1 MSRGGRGGR
10 GGGRGGLSSA
20 ARLNSGAVPFDI
32 DEELEKEFAK
42 QKDDADSFFPAH
54 PLAPTAVSRAAM
66 ASQYDLDDEHE
77 LNLFQEHFPH
87 LAAPP
92 TEEELEE
99 VRQYVDLCSRMNNGW
114 LSEAIRKLDARKVER
129 AKQMEQYN
137 PFTDVPQHGK
147 KDHTARGPRFSD
159 FPFKKEHFPRE
170 LWDVIDPKGESD
182 NPNARKKTLKIS
194 TKSTRDKLA
203 DFDDEEA
210 ENEAEGENVEKK
222 NPEDDEVEELEDD
235 EFDEDENDDMADDY
249 NAERYFED
257 GEDDYE
263 DGGGGGDDDD
273 GY

>member
-42 QKDDADSFFPAH
+42 QKEDADNFFP
-54 PLAPTAVSRAAM
+54 
-66 ASQYDLDDEHE
+66 
-77 LNLFQEHFPH
+77 EHFPH

-92 TEEELEE
+92 TEEELKE
-99 VRQYVDLCSRMNNGW
+99 VREYLDLCSRMKKGW
-114 LSEAIRKLDARKVER
+114 LEESIRKLDKKKVER
-129 AKQMEQYN
+129 AKQAEKYN
-137 PFTDVPQHGK
+137 PFTDVPQYGK
-147 KDHTARGPRFSD
+147 KNTTEKAQRFSD
-159 FPFKKEHFPRE
+159 FPFKKEHFPKE
-170 LWDVIDPKGESD
+170 LWDVLDVSD
-182 NPNARKKTLKIS
+182 DEGDKPDARKKKLKIN

-203 DFDDEEA
+203 EFDEDEEA
-210 ENEAEGENVEKK
+210 ENEAENEATEKK
-222 NPEDDEVEELEDD
+222 NPDDDEVEELEDD

-257 GEDDYE
+257 GEEDYE
-263 DGGGGGDDDD
+263 DGGGGGDDDGD

>member
-32 DEELEKEFAK
+32 DEELEREFAK
-42 QKDDADSFFPAH
+42 QKEDSDSFFP
-54 PLAPTAVSRAAM
+54 
-66 ASQYDLDDEHE
+66 
-77 LNLFQEHFPH
+77 EHFPH

-92 TEEELEE
+92 SADELEE
-99 VRQYVDLCSRMNNGW
+99 VRRYLDICARMKQGW

-137 PFTDVPQHGK
+137 PFDDVPQYGK
-147 KDHTARGPRFSD
+147 KRGVEKVPRFSD
-159 FPFKKEHFPRE
+159 FPFKKEHFPQE
-170 LWDVIDPKGESD
+170 LWDVIDPHDASSH
-182 NPNARKKTLKIS
+182 PSARKKTLKIS
-194 TKSTRDKLA
+194 TKSARDKLA
-203 DFDDEEA
+203 DIDDS
-210 ENEAEGENVEKK
+210 EGENEVENEGVEKK
-222 NPEDDEVEELEDD
+222 NADDDDVEELEDD

-257 GEDDYE
+257 GEEDYE